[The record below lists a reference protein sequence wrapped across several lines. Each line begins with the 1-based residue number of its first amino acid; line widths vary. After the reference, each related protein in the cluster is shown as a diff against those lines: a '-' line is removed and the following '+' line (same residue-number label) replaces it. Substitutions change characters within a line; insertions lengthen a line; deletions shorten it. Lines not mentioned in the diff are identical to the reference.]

1 MHNTTCPPN
10 NHTRLLRAAHSR
22 WYNRQAAGGSHLIM
36 RRADFKLGDP
46 GTHTHTHTSFKP
58 DLAGKCTGEKSLC
71 TSIRNKGSLVN
82 VSPSPSSCHLVNGSK
97 PKEPLW
103 CQPTQCTPPT
113 AQDTS
118 GVFGGGKDYCART
131 ELLTEFPFS
140 PQTLPNPLSI
150 SSSWYVCL
158 WSIYSGPVAESQFT
172 EELNLKM
179 DTLFREKGNPDCT
192 VMWHASR
199 SCHKLTKKT
208 GFHVFNFWMTH
219 VQVPTVLITSQAHRL
234 V

>member
-1 MHNTTCPPN
+1 MHRGEESLHIDQEQRQFGECFPFPFLLSPGEWQQTKGATLVSTNPM
-10 NHTRLLRAAHSR
+10 HTI
-22 WYNRQAAGGSHLIM
+22 NGPGHLW
-36 RRADFKLGDP
+36 G
-46 GTHTHTHTSFKP
+46 
-58 DLAGKCTGEKSLC
+58 
-71 TSIRNKGSLVN
+71 
-82 VSPSPSSCHLVNGSK
+82 
-97 PKEPLW
+97 LW
-103 CQPTQCTPPT
+103 
-113 AQDTS
+113 
-118 GVFGGGKDYCART
+118 GGKDYCART